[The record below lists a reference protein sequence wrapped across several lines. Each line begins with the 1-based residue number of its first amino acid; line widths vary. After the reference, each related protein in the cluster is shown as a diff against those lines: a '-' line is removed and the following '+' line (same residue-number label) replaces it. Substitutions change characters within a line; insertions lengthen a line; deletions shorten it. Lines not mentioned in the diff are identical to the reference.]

1 MGMVRVSRMIWV
13 FCILS
18 ILLTYLSLRFFV
30 GHIVRKQFCDFVILD
45 VDPLGLL
52 RFVLLLN
59 LGLAKVQVID
69 LLHDDSRRDTLPAG

>member
-13 FCILS
+13 FRILS

-30 GHIVRKQFCDFVILD
+30 GHIVMKEFCNLFIRD
-45 VDPLGLL
+45 VDPFAQL

-59 LGLAKVQVID
+59 WAWPKCNL
-69 LLHDDSRRDTLPAG
+69 